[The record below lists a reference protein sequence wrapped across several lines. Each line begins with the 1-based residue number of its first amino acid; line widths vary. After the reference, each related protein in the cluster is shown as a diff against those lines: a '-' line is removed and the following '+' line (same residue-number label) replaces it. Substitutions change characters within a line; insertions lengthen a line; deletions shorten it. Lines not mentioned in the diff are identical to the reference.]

1 MFVLGILTEEARK
14 QYYQLYKLYELEHY
28 QGGYATTR
36 YYVTAVLH
44 PGLQGWLAFD
54 KEHTLCLLCQI
65 RSSECIVLSSRSSCL
80 IFYNRR
86 RSISESLQIIAYE
99 NDIERLNVSIE
110 ERTRLL
116 EENNLNDQQVK
127 QLADDVGTRFLSN
140 IFLRQLK
147 NEQARRLAQQQ
158 QQQQ

>member
-1 MFVLGILTEEARK
+1 MERSKLNSNHKDTTRNSSFESIAICLELSPLHHLLIEVLKSK
-14 QYYQLYKLYELEHY
+14 QEDPYEL
-28 QGGYATTR
+28 
-36 YYVTAVLH
+36 
-44 PGLQGWLAFD
+44 
-54 KEHTLCLLCQI
+54 
-65 RSSECIVLSSRSSCL
+65 SCHL
-80 IFYNRR
+80 
-86 RSISESLQIIAYE
+86 IIAYE

-116 EENNLNDQQVK
+116 EENNLNAQQVK

-158 QQQQ
+158 QQ